1 MKYQEMLD
9 TTEEARNLFELA
21 CETPDSDLEQNE
33 AIQASLEQIQNDM
46 QAELEPWANLVKN
59 EMARAEFL
67 RSEGIALQDRARTI
81 ERRARWFT
89 SKIKNLLQAAGV
101 EKVVSGLREITVV
114 KNGGKR
120 SIDIHD
126 PSAVLENERYVMVKR
141 EVDKINLRLD
151 LEAGKE
157 VPGAILMDQGTRLNV
172 K

>member
-1 MKYQEMLD
+1 MNYQEMLD

-59 EMARAEFL
+59 EKARAEFL
-67 RSEGIALQDRARTI
+67 RSEGIALQERARTI
-81 ERRARWFT
+81 ERRAMWFI

-114 KNGGKR
+114 KNGGNR
-120 SIDIHD
+120 LIDIYD

-157 VPGAILMDQGTRLNV
+157 VPGAVLMERGTRLNV